1 MKVLMCVPNI
11 SEGCKTDLIEQ
22 VASAVKSTSNIRMLE
37 CTSDKAHNRSV
48 FTYIGKPESV
58 LEATKKLADISL
70 SNIDMAVHKGDHPRM
85 GAVDVVPFIPVR
97 EMTTAE
103 AIAIARQFGKFLG
116 DKGVPVYYYEDAASS
131 PERRNLVQVRK
142 GQYEAL
148 AGKLKDP
155 AWLPDE
161 GAACFNKKSGATAVG
176 VRPPLIALNVNLA
189 TGDLNI
195 ASTIARKVR
204 HMNGGFRFVRAIGV
218 NKREQG
224 MVQVSMNLTNY
235 EQTPVHMVLEA
246 IRSESSRYGILIH
259 STELVG
265 PVPIKALEEVTRFYL
280 QAHEFSSAQIIENN
294 LMGLDSC
301 SDGGNTER

>member
-22 VASAVKSTSNIRMLE
+22 VARAVKSTDNIRMLE
-37 CTSDKAHNRSV
+37 CSSDKAHNRSV

-58 LEATKKLADISL
+58 LEATKKLADVSI

-85 GAVDVVPFIPVR
+85 GAVDVVPFSPVR

-103 AIAIARQFGKFLG
+103 AIDIARQFGRFVG
-116 DKGVPVYYYEDAASS
+116 SKGVPVYYYEDAAGS
-131 PERRNLVQVRK
+131 PKRRNLVQVRK

-161 GAACFNKKSGATAVG
+161 GAACFNQKSGATAVG
-176 VRPPLIALNVNLA
+176 VRPPLIALNVNFA
-189 TGDLNI
+189 TDDLNM
-195 ASTIARKVR
+195 ANTIARQVR
-204 HMNGGFRFVRAIGV
+204 YMNGGFRFVRAIGV

-265 PVPIKALEEVTRFYL
+265 PVPIKALEEVARFYL
-280 QAHEFSSAQIIENN
+280 QAHEFSSTQIIENN
-294 LMGLDSC
+294 LVGLDSC
-301 SDGGNTER
+301 SDRGNTGK